1 MMNQYRKVFLVAAP
15 HWQQSPAYRRALA
28 IARRS
33 NASLHIGMFFEPRL
47 GLPFLIDHLRDE
59 LLTQCRAEL
68 EREAEVLRGSGLS
81 VTCEATWSADPC
93 KEILERIATL
103 KADLVIKNVYH
114 EPALRRVFVTPLDY
128 RLLRACQVPLH
139 LVAEAPNPLPL
150 KVAAAL
156 DVARP
161 ELLTSGLNEG
171 ILQAA
176 RNMASLCGAELH
188 LLHACDLPTA
198 VDYDSATLSSSWDTS
213 YAEQVRIS
221 LYQTF
226 NHVADKWGV
235 PMERRHF
242 VLGPATQ
249 GIMNFMYDHQIDVMV
264 LGMQRRLGLDR
275 ILGSTTERLLYH
287 VSGSLLAVG
296 ADAAAQPRLQQGIDV
311 KQ

>member
-1 MMNQYRKVFLVAAP
+1 MNQYQKVFLVAAP
-15 HWQQSPAYRRALA
+15 HWQHSAAYRRALA
-28 IARRS
+28 IVRRS

-59 LLTQCRAEL
+59 LLAQCRAEL
-68 EREAEVLRGSGLS
+68 EREAEELRGSGLI
-81 VTCEATWSADPC
+81 VTCEAVWSADPC
-93 KEILERIATL
+93 KEILERVAML
-103 KADLVIKNVYH
+103 EADLVIKNVHH

-139 LVAEAPNPLPL
+139 LVAQAPHPLPL
-150 KVAAAL
+150 KIAAAL

-188 LLHACDLPTA
+188 LLHSCDLPTA
-198 VDYDSATLSSSWDTS
+198 IEYDSAMLSSSWDTS

-226 NHVADKWGV
+226 NHVADKWGI
-235 PMERRHF
+235 PAERRHF
-242 VLGPATQ
+242 VLGPAAQEITSF
-249 GIMNFMYDHQIDVMV
+249 MNDHQIDVMV

-296 ADAAAQPRLQQGIDV
+296 ADAAGHPRLRQGIDV
-311 KQ
+311 RE